1 MAYNKDTQQWEQ
13 DEVFTERRFGRIDID
28 SHFYECDF
36 NTVQELYSLIVPVD
50 IQYDYAT
57 RRFNIKAL
65 SSYFEPVEAGS
76 LIPYYMVIINKI
88 PKTSKV
94 KIEFKK
100 A

>member
-13 DEVFTERRFGRIDID
+13 DDVFKERRFGRIDID

-50 IQYDYAT
+50 VQYDYSAK
-57 RRFNIKAL
+57 RFNIKAL
-65 SSYFEPVEAGS
+65 SSYFEPVELGTM
-76 LIPYYMVIINKI
+76 IPYYNVTVTKN
-88 PKTSKV
+88 PKTNKV
-94 KIEFKK
+94 NIDFKK